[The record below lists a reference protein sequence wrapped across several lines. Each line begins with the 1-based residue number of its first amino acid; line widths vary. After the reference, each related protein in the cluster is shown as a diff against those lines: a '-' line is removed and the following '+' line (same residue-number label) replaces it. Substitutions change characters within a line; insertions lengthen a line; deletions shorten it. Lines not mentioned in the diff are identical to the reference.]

1 MANKIIP
8 GDDEAIFFASA
19 PAAEAHH
26 FGRKTIGTH
35 AHNSMD
41 GRSRTQ
47 WLLLALFSLVCSTHG
62 HTLRTGASRFSFRLL
77 LPFGI
82 DQTQP
87 SFCLS
92 PSILPPTTT
101 VKEGREKRRR
111 NAGPKKS
118 ISLPLPPSQWGV
130 RTQKPRALSSWLIL
144 WGTKMTAM
152 SSNLV
157 IWAPCL

>member
-1 MANKIIP
+1 MEKAERKLGISWIMGGKNLQCLFFSADARRKKSSRMANKIIP
-8 GDDEAIFFASA
+8 GDDEAIFFAST
-19 PAAEAHH
+19 PAVEAHH
-26 FGRKTIGTH
+26 FDRNTIGTH

-47 WLLLALFSLVCSTHG
+47 WLLLVLFSLVCSTHG

-92 PSILPPTTT
+92 PSFLPP
-101 VKEGREKRRR
+101 RRR
-111 NAGPKKS
+111 
-118 ISLPLPPSQWGV
+118 
-130 RTQKPRALSSWLIL
+130 
-144 WGTKMTAM
+144 
-152 SSNLV
+152 
-157 IWAPCL
+157 